1 MRWRQLIRRV
11 LAWSVGPPLVLL
23 ATVAGTLLALM
34 YSPPGRVLLTRTAG
48 DWLTGRI
55 AGHLE
60 IGAMGGNLVN
70 HLVLEGV
77 MLRDSTGALFASAAR
92 IEVRYALPELLA
104 GRIILR
110 DVGADG
116 LDVHLVRLRR
126 ERWNYQE
133 IFRSGHGPGGGAPPR
148 IELRDVVLTRA
159 TIRVDAPTDAE
170 PPPVA
175 ISRHGTVPA
184 APEVLESPDG
194 LVRVR
199 RLTNLDGAFP
209 LIRVSTPAD
218 DPLRV
223 EFDRFA
229 ATLSEPALTIVAAR
243 GSLEQEGDSL
253 RFDLDRAALPATVVS
268 GGGSVRWPSG
278 PMEFDFALVADTVAL
293 RDLRWIQPDFPDWTG
308 AGTVVARST
317 GPHHTDYRFEQLALG
332 DATSRARGQL
342 TAMVDDNR
350 GFGVRD
356 LDLTLGTVPLA
367 VVRPYLDTLPFDGT
381 LTGRLRADG
390 YRDRMTTSGTL
401 EFVDALAPGR
411 PTSRLDFDGAVRFEG
426 ESGAVFEAF
435 HLRRTVL
442 DLATVTRLVPAVAVP
457 GDLTLQGQLDGAWD
471 NATFRGV
478 TEHIA
483 PDGAFSRMIGL
494 VRLDTRRPVLGLE
507 LDARFDPLSFDGLR
521 AGYPALSPRGTVTGT
536 VRAAGRLDS
545 LSLTADVSGEFGAV
559 QAEGVV
565 SLEAP
570 RYAADSLSLV
580 LRRFDVDAVLGQGT
594 STALNGR
601 IVVRGVLDSLIKPR
615 GVVTLDLG
623 QSRIGGATI
632 DEARGLMRS
641 DGRLI
646 TFTNTDVRWPDGEVL
661 ADGTLGWTERD
672 SGALEITA
680 RASRL
685 TAFDSLVRVTLG
697 LTRDSVTPRPF
708 DGTLSGR
715 FSVVGS
721 LERPAISGQL
731 EAENLVLDAWS
742 VSGVTA
748 TLATDSLSV
757 RGLQLTATIDSVEH
771 NDLQAR
777 QLTLDIGGSSDSLTV
792 SATGDLPNAMLAL
805 GGWRRLDDTNETVG
819 IDSFRL
825 GLPHQTWTLAAP
837 VRATVTDEAIRL
849 ADTIRVNTVD
859 GSGTIELSGSIPGR
873 GDGELDFSAVG
884 VDLADLYALAQRDTT
899 AVRGVA
905 SLDARLSGSRVS
917 PRLRGN
923 AMVTGPIFRDVQP
936 PLARAVFDY
945 RDELLRSNI
954 TFWKTG
960 SPVLEVDASLPFDL
974 ALVGR
979 DERRL
984 PGPIGIHAYADSAD
998 LSILQA
1004 LTPALRDTRGAISL
1018 DVQVG
1023 GTWDAP
1029 ALAGDLE
1036 VVEGRMTL
1044 PSLGVRYGPIF
1055 GRARFVGDSMV
1066 IDSLLLSSGEGDL
1079 LVGGH
1084 VRFADLSDPRLDLTF
1099 DSRGFLAMDVP
1110 EFLVLRPTGVARLTG
1125 PITNPVLSGNT
1136 IQLHNSTLYFT
1147 DLISKDVI
1155 KLEDPAYANLVDLE
1169 ELKQQRLGVA
1179 FQNRFLDSLRIDNMR
1194 FELGTNV
1201 RLFSED
1207 ADIQLEG
1214 AVTVRKTGSQY
1225 LVNGDLSTPRGRY
1238 TLRLGGFLTTDFD
1251 VERGSVRF
1259 FGTPDLNASIDL
1271 QARHLARTEG
1281 GDELPVI
1288 ARITGT
1294 IQVPKVELSI
1304 ANSQLP
1310 QVEIISYLIFG
1321 RPSSQLGSGSDQL
1334 ALQSAVGLF
1343 AGEAGRALGQRYGLD
1358 LFQFS
1363 AELPLGANSGAS
1375 FNRLAIGKQLGE
1387 KWFVTANAGFCFGGD
1402 EAAQISARN
1411 FGASLEYR
1419 FAREWRVQAS
1429 AEPVQTCVTNRLSDA
1444 FSAVARR
1451 YQLGAD
1457 LLWEKEY

>member
-1 MRWRQLIRRV
+1 MHWRRTVRRV

-34 YSPPGRVLLTRTAG
+34 YSPPGRALLARSAG

-55 AGHLE
+55 AGQLE
-60 IGAMGGNLVN
+60 IGAMGGNLLN
-70 HLVLEGV
+70 HLVLEDV
-77 MLRDSTGALFASAAR
+77 VLRDSTGALFASVPR
-92 IEVRYALPELLA
+92 LEVHYTLPELLG

-110 DVGADG
+110 DVRADG
-116 LDVHLVRLRR
+116 LDIHLVRLRR

-133 IFRSGHGPGGGAPPR
+133 IFRSGLGPGGGTSPR
-148 IELRDVVLTRA
+148 IELHDLVVTGA
-159 TIRVDAPTDAE
+159 TVRVDAPTDPVPA
-170 PPPVA
+170 PVA
-175 ISRHGTVPA
+175 ISRNGTVP
-184 APEVLESPDG
+184 PPLELLESPDG

-199 RLTNLDGAFP
+199 RLRNVNGSFP
-209 LIRVSTPAD
+209 LIRVSTPAN

-223 EFDRFA
+223 VFDRFA
-229 ATLSEPALTIVAAR
+229 AHLSEPAVTIVDAR
-243 GSLEQEGDSL
+243 GSLEQQADSL
-253 RFDLDRAALPATVVS
+253 QFDLDRAALPGTVLS
-268 GGGSVRWPSG
+268 GGGTVRWPT
-278 PMEFDFALVADTVAL
+278 PALEFDFSLVADTVAL

-308 AGTVVARST
+308 DGTVVAHSS
-317 GPHHTDYRFEQLALG
+317 GPGHTDYRFDRLDLG

-342 TAMVDDNR
+342 TAMVDAEQ
-350 GFGVRD
+350 GFGIRD
-356 LDLTLGTVPLA
+356 LDLALDAVPLA

-381 LTGRLRADG
+381 LTGRLQADG
-390 YRDRMTTSGTL
+390 YRARIVTQGTL
-401 EFVDALAPGR
+401 DFVDALAVGR
-411 PTSRLDFDGAVRFEG
+411 PTSRLDFDGAVRFG
-426 ESGAVFEAF
+426 GASGAVFDALQ
-435 HLRRTVL
+435 LRRTVL
-442 DLATVTRLVPAVAVP
+442 DLATVTRLVPAVALP
-457 GDLTLQGQLDGAWD
+457 GDLTLRGQLDGAWD

-478 TEHIA
+478 TEHTA
-483 PDGAFSRMIGL
+483 PNGALSRMIGMW
-494 VRLDTRRPVLGLE
+494 RLDTRQPLLGLE

-521 AGYPALSPRGTVTGT
+521 SGYPALTPRGTMTGT

-545 LSLTADVSGEFGAV
+545 LTLTADVSGEFGAV
-559 QAEGVV
+559 IADGVV

-570 RYAADSLSLV
+570 RYAADSLSLE
-580 LRRFDVDAVLGQGT
+580 LRRFDVDAILGQGT

-601 IVVRGVLDSLIKPR
+601 VVVRGVLDSLVKPR

-623 QSRIGGATI
+623 QSRLGGATI
-632 DEARGLMRS
+632 DGARGMVRS
-641 DGRLI
+641 DGRVI
-646 TFTNTDVRWPDGEVL
+646 TFTHTDVQWPDGEVS
-661 ADGTLGWTERD
+661 ADGSLGWTLRD
-672 SGALEITA
+672 TGTLTITA

-685 TAFDSLVRVTLG
+685 TAFDSLARATLG
-697 LTRDSVTPRPF
+697 LTRDTVTPRPL
-708 DGTLSGR
+708 DGSVTGQ
-715 FSVVGS
+715 FSVSGS
-721 LERPAISGQL
+721 LERPAIVGEL
-731 EAENLVLDAWS
+731 HAEDLVLDAWS

-748 TLATDSLSV
+748 RLSTDSLSV
-757 RGLQLTATIDSVEH
+757 RGLQLAATIDSLRH

-777 QLTLDIGGSSDSLTV
+777 RLTVEVGGSTDSLSL
-792 SATGDLPNAMLAL
+792 SATGTLPNAMLAL
-805 GGWRRLDDTNETVG
+805 GGWRRLDGETETVG
-819 IDSFRL
+819 VDSLRL
-825 GLPHQTWTLAAP
+825 TLPHQTWTLATP
-837 VRATVTDEAIRL
+837 VQAMVTDEAIRL
-849 ADTIRVNTVD
+849 TDTLRINTVD
-859 GSGTIELSGSIPGR
+859 GSGAIDLSGSVPGR
-873 GDGELDFSAVG
+873 GDGELDLIAVG
-884 VDLADLYALAQRDTT
+884 VNLADLYALAQRDTT

-905 SLDARLSGSRVS
+905 SIDARLSGSRAS

-974 ALVGR
+974 ALASR
-979 DERRL
+979 AERRL
-984 PGPIGIHAYADSAD
+984 PGPIEIHAYADSAD

-1004 LTPALRDTRGAISL
+1004 LTPSVEDTRGAVSL
-1018 DVQVG
+1018 DLQVD

-1029 ALAGDLE
+1029 VLAGNLE
-1036 VVEGRMTL
+1036 IIEGRMTL

-1066 IDSLLLSSGEGDL
+1066 IDSLSLSSGEGDL
-1079 LVGGH
+1079 TVAGH
-1084 VRFADLSDPRLDLTF
+1084 IRFADLSDPRLDLTF

-1110 EFLVLRPTGVARLTG
+1110 DFLVLRPTGVAHLTG
-1125 PITNPVLSGNT
+1125 PLNQPVLSGNT
-1136 IQLHNSTLYFT
+1136 IQLDNSTLYFT

-1155 KLEDPAYANLVDLE
+1155 KLEDPAYANLIDLE

-1179 FQNRFLDSLRIDNMR
+1179 FQNRFLDSLRVDNIR
-1194 FELGTNV
+1194 FQLGTNV
-1201 RLFSED
+1201 RLLSED
-1207 ADIQLEG
+1207 ADIQMEG

-1259 FGTPDLNASIDL
+1259 FGTPDLNAAIDL
-1271 QARHLARTEG
+1271 EARHLARTER

-1294 IQVPKVELSI
+1294 IQVPKVELSV

-1310 QVEIISYLIFG
+1310 QFEIISYLIFG
-1321 RPSSQLGSGSDQL
+1321 RPSSQLGSGSDRL
-1334 ALQSAVGLF
+1334 ALQSAVGLL
-1343 AGEAGRALGQRYGLD
+1343 AGEAGRAIGQRYGLD
-1358 LFQFS
+1358 LLEFS
-1363 AELPLGANSGAS
+1363 AEVPIGANSGAS

-1387 KWFVTANAGFCFGGD
+1387 KWFVTANAGFCVGGD
-1402 EAAQISARN
+1402 DAGQITARN

-1429 AEPVQTCVTNRLSDA
+1429 AEPVQTCVANRLSEA
-1444 FSAVARR
+1444 FSTVARR

>member
-1 MRWRQLIRRV
+1 MRWRRTVRRV

-23 ATVAGTLLALM
+23 ATAAGTLLALM
-34 YSPPGRVLLTRTAG
+34 YSPPGRALLARTAG

-55 AGHLE
+55 AGQFE
-60 IGAMGGNLVN
+60 IGAMSGNLVN
-70 HLVLEGV
+70 HLVLEDV
-77 MLRDSTGALFASAAR
+77 VLRDSTGVLFATAPR
-92 IEVRYALPELLA
+92 LELHYTLPELLA

-110 DVGADG
+110 KIRAEG
-116 LDVHLVRLRR
+116 LDLHLVRLRR
-126 ERWNYQE
+126 DRWNYQE
-133 IFRSGHGPGGGAPPR
+133 IFRSGHDSGGGAPPR
-148 IELRDVVLTRA
+148 IELHDLVVVGA
-159 TIRVDAPTDAE
+159 TIRVDAPSDAV

-175 ISRHGTVPA
+175 ISRNGTVPPA
-184 APEVLESPDG
+184 LELLESPDG

-199 RLTNLDGAFP
+199 RLTHVDGSFP

-223 EFDRFA
+223 EFTRFA
-229 ATLSEPALTIVAAR
+229 ADLSEPAVTIVAAR
-243 GSLEQEGDSL
+243 GHLEQQGDSL
-253 RFDLDRAALPATVVS
+253 QFELDRAALPGTVLS
-268 GGGSVRWPSG
+268 GGGTVRWPTSA
-278 PMEFDFALVADTVAL
+278 MEFDFSLAADTVAL

-308 AGTVVARST
+308 TGTVVAHST
-317 GPHHTDYRFEQLALG
+317 GPHHTDYRFDRLALG
-332 DATSRARGQL
+332 DDRSQARGTM
-342 TAMVDDNR
+342 TALVDTDR

-356 LDLTLGTVPLA
+356 LDLTLGNVPLA
-367 VVRPYLDTLPFDGT
+367 VVRPYLDTLPFDGS

-390 YRDRMTTSGTL
+390 YRERITTSGTL
-401 EFVDALAPGR
+401 DFVDDLAPGR
-411 PTSRLDFDGAVRFEG
+411 PTSRLDFTGAVRFGG
-426 ESGAVFEAF
+426 ESGAVFETF
-435 HLRRTVL
+435 RLERTVL
-442 DLATVTRLVPAVAVP
+442 DLATVTQLVPAVALP
-457 GDLTLQGQLDGAWD
+457 GELALRGQLDGAWD

-478 TEHIA
+478 AEHTA
-483 PDGAFSRMIGL
+483 PNGALSRMIGM
-494 VRLDTRRPVLGLE
+494 VRLDTRHPVLGLE
-507 LDARFDPLSFDGLR
+507 LDGRFDPLSFDGLR
-521 AGYPALSPRGTVTGT
+521 SGYPALTPRGAMTGT
-536 VRAAGRLDS
+536 VRAVGRRDS
-545 LSLTADVSGEFGAV
+545 LSLTADVSGEFGALV
-559 QAEGVV
+559 ADGVV
-565 SLEAP
+565 SLDAP

-594 STALNGR
+594 STSLNGR
-601 IVVRGVLDSLIKPR
+601 IVVRGVLDSLVKPR

-632 DEARGLMRS
+632 NEARGLIRS

-646 TFTNTDVRWPDGEVL
+646 TLTNTDVRWPDGEVT

-672 SGALEITA
+672 SGTLAITA

-685 TAFDSLVRVTLG
+685 TAFDSLARATLG
-697 LTRDSVTPRPF
+697 LTSDTVTPRPL
-708 DGTLSGR
+708 DGTMRGD
-715 FSVVGS
+715 FSVRGS
-721 LERPAISGQL
+721 LERPAISGEL
-731 EAENLVLDAWS
+731 HVEDLVLDAWS

-748 TLATDSLSV
+748 RLATDSLSV

-777 QLTLDIGGSSDSLTV
+777 RLTIDVGGSSDSLTV
-792 SATGDLPNAMLAL
+792 AATGDLPNAMLAL
-805 GGWRRLDDTNETVG
+805 GGWRRLDGATETVG
-819 IDSFRL
+819 IDSLRL
-825 GLPHQTWTLAAP
+825 GLPHQTWTLATP
-837 VRATVTDEAIRL
+837 VQATVTDDAIRL
-849 ADTIRVNTVD
+849 ADTMRVNTID
-859 GSGTIELSGSIPGR
+859 GSGTIELSGSVPGR
-873 GDGELDFSAVG
+873 GDGELGVSAIG
-884 VDLADLYALAQRDTT
+884 INLADLYALAQRDTT
-899 AVRGVA
+899 AVQGVA
-905 SLDARLSGSRVS
+905 SIDARLSGSRS
-917 PRLRGN
+917 APRLRGN

-974 ALVGR
+974 ALASR
-979 DERRL
+979 DTRRL
-984 PGPIGIHAYADSAD
+984 PGPIEIHAYADSAD

-1004 LTPALRDTRGAISL
+1004 LTPALQDTRGAVSL
-1018 DVQVG
+1018 DLQVG

-1036 VVEGRMTL
+1036 IIEGRMTL

-1066 IDSLLLSSGEGDL
+1066 IDSLLLSSGEGNL
-1079 LVGGH
+1079 NVGGH
-1084 VRFADLSDPRLDLTF
+1084 IRFADLSDPRLDLTF
-1099 DSRGFLAMDVP
+1099 NSRGFLAMDVP
-1110 EFLVLRPTGVARLTG
+1110 DFLVLRPTGVVQLTG
-1125 PITNPVLSGNT
+1125 PLTHPALSGNT
-1136 IQLHNSTLYFT
+1136 IRLDNSTLYFT

-1155 KLEDPAYANLVDLE
+1155 KLEDPAYANLIDLE
-1169 ELKQQRLGVA
+1169 ELQQQRLGIA
-1179 FQNRFLDSLRIDNMR
+1179 FQNRFLDSLRIENIR
-1194 FELGTNV
+1194 FQLGTNV
-1201 RLFSED
+1201 RLLSED
-1207 ADIQLEG
+1207 ADIQMEG

-1271 QARHLARTEG
+1271 EAKHLARTEG

-1294 IQVPKVELSI
+1294 IQVPKVELSV

-1321 RPSSQLGSGSDQL
+1321 RPSSQLGSGSDRL
-1334 ALQSAVGLF
+1334 ALQSAVGLL
-1343 AGEAGRALGQRYGLD
+1343 AGETGRALGQNLGLD

-1363 AELPLGANSGAS
+1363 AELPLNANSGAT

-1402 EAAQISARN
+1402 DAGQITARN

-1444 FSAVARR
+1444 FSSVARR
-1451 YQLGAD
+1451 YQFGAD
-1457 LLWEKEY
+1457 LFWEKEY

>member
-1 MRWRQLIRRV
+1 MRWRRLVRRV

-34 YSPPGRVLLTRTAG
+34 YSPPGRALLARSAG
-48 DWLTGRI
+48 DWLTGQI
-55 AGHLE
+55 AGRLE
-60 IGAMGGNLVN
+60 IGAMHGNLVN
-70 HLVLEGV
+70 HLVLEDLV
-77 MLRDSTGALFASAAR
+77 VRDSTGTRFASAR
-92 IEVRYALPELLA
+92 RLELRYLLPELLA

-110 DVGADG
+110 NVRADG
-116 LDVHLVRLRR
+116 LDIHLVRLRR
-126 ERWNYQE
+126 DRWNYQE
-133 IFRSGHGPGGGAPPR
+133 IFRSGHGSGGGAPPR
-148 IELRDVVLTRA
+148 IELHDVQATAA
-159 TIRVDAPTDAE
+159 TIRVDAPTDPV
-170 PPPVA
+170 PPPVP
-175 ISRHGTVPA
+175 ISRHGAVPA
-184 APEVLESPDG
+184 RPEVLASPDG

-199 RLTNLDGAFP
+199 RLTHLDGSFP

-229 ATLSEPALTIVAAR
+229 ATLSEPAVTIVAAR
-243 GSLEQEGDSL
+243 GQLEQQGDSL
-253 RFDLDRAALPATVVS
+253 RFTLDRAALPGTVLS
-268 GGGSVRWPSG
+268 GGGTVRWPTSA
-278 PMEFDFALVADTVAL
+278 MEFDFTLAADTVAL
-293 RDLRWIQPDFPDWTG
+293 RDLRWVQPDFPDWTG
-308 AGTVVARST
+308 AGTVVAHST
-317 GPHHTDYRFEQLALG
+317 GPRHTDFRLDPLVLG
-332 DATSRARGQL
+332 DGTSRARGRL
-342 TAMVDDNR
+342 TAMVDDDQ
-350 GFGVRD
+350 GFGIRD
-356 LDLTLGTVPLA
+356 LDLTLSAVPLA
-367 VVRPYLDTLPFDGT
+367 IVRPYLDTLPFDGT
-381 LTGRLRADG
+381 LSGRLRADG
-390 YRDRMTTSGTL
+390 YRARIRTSGTL
-401 EFVDALAPGR
+401 DFVDALAAGR
-411 PTSRLDFDGAVRFEG
+411 PTSRLVFDGAVRFG
-426 ESGAVFEAF
+426 GASGAVFDA
-435 HLRRTVL
+435 LRLQQTTL
-442 DLATVTRLVPAVAVP
+442 DLATVRHLVPAVALP
-457 GDLTLQGQLDGAWD
+457 GTLTLRGQLDGAWD
-471 NATFRGV
+471 DATFRGV
-478 TEHIA
+478 TEHEA
-483 PDGAFSRMIGL
+483 PNGALSRMIGM

-521 AGYPALSPRGTVTGT
+521 SGYPALSPRGALTGT

-559 QAEGVV
+559 EADGVV
-565 SLEAP
+565 SLDAP
-570 RYAADSLSLV
+570 HYAADSLSLV
-580 LRRFDVDAVLGQGT
+580 LRRFDVDAMLGQGT

-601 IVVRGVLDSLIKPR
+601 IVVRGVLDSLVKPR

-632 DEARGLMRS
+632 DEARGLVRS

-646 TFTNTDVRWPDGEVL
+646 SFTDTDVRWPDGEVR
-661 ADGTLGWTERD
+661 ADGTLGWTEQDR
-672 SGALEITA
+672 GALTITA
-680 RASRL
+680 QARRL
-685 TAFDSLVRVTLG
+685 TAFDSLARATLG

-708 DGTLSGR
+708 DGTVRGE
-715 FSVVGS
+715 FTVVGS
-721 LERPAISGQL
+721 LEHPAISGHL
-731 EAENLVLDAWS
+731 DAENLVLDAWS
-742 VSGVTA
+742 VTGVTA
-748 TLATDSLSV
+748 QLSTDSLSV

-771 NDLQAR
+771 NDVRAR
-777 QLTLDIGGSSDSLTV
+777 RLTVDVGGTSDSLTV
-792 SATGDLPNAMLAL
+792 SATGDLPSAMLAV
-805 GGWRRLDDTNETVG
+805 GGWRRLEGPTRIIG
-819 IDSFRL
+819 IDSLRL

-837 VRATVTDEAIRL
+837 VRATVTDEMIRL
-849 ADTIRVNTVD
+849 TDTLRVITID

-873 GDGELDFSAVG
+873 GDGELDLSAVG

-899 AVRGVA
+899 EVRGVA
-905 SLDARLSGSRVS
+905 SIDARLSGSRSS

-974 ALVGR
+974 ALASR
-979 DERRL
+979 EERRL
-984 PGPIGIHAYADSAD
+984 PGPIEIHAYADSAD
-998 LSILQA
+998 LAILQA
-1004 LTPALRDTRGAISL
+1004 LTPALRDTRGAVSL
-1018 DVQVG
+1018 DLQVG
-1023 GTWDAP
+1023 GTWEAP
-1029 ALAGDLE
+1029 ALAGSLE
-1036 VVEGRMTL
+1036 IVEGRMTL

-1084 VRFADLSDPRLDLTF
+1084 VRFADLSDPRLNLTF

-1110 EFLVLRPTGVARLTG
+1110 DFLVLRPTGVAHLTG
-1125 PITNPVLSGNT
+1125 PLTNPVLSGNT
-1136 IQLHNSTLYFT
+1136 IQLDNSTLYFT

-1179 FQNRFLDSLRIDNMR
+1179 FQNRFLDSLRVDNMR
-1194 FELGTNV
+1194 FQLGTNV
-1201 RLFSED
+1201 RLLSED
-1207 ADIQLEG
+1207 ADIQMEG

-1251 VERGSVRF
+1251 VQRGTVRF

-1271 QARHLARTEG
+1271 QAQHLARTEG

-1294 IQVPKVELSI
+1294 IQVPKVELSV

-1321 RPSSQLGSGSDQL
+1321 RPSSQLGSGSDRL
-1334 ALQSAVGLF
+1334 ALQSAVGLL
-1343 AGEAGRALGQRYGLD
+1343 AGETGRALGQQFGLD

-1363 AELPLGANSGAS
+1363 AELPLGTTSGAS

-1387 KWFVTANAGFCFGGD
+1387 KWFVTANAGFCLGGD
-1402 EAAQISARN
+1402 DAGQISARN

-1429 AEPVQTCVTNRLSDA
+1429 AEPVQTCVTNRLSEA
-1444 FSAVARR
+1444 FSSVARR